1 MARNRRK
8 RKGPPPTNAF
18 GPDNPPPLSEGRPP
32 KDRIGEEKAKDPG
45 ISDDLAA
52 IRASL
57 AFAGLKKRPG
67 QPLVKFYA
75 IFQNR
80 NAREFQAVRERLERE
95 WAAKKAGEQEA
106 GQKAAVEVQTDTEKV
121 ESDVGSER
129 AEELLEEFLKRHWA
143 KALEKSGGA

>member
-80 NAREFQAVRERLERE
+80 NAREFQAV
-95 WAAKKAGEQEA
+95 
-106 GQKAAVEVQTDTEKV
+106 QKSAVEVQTDTEKV